1 MSLPSTFQGA
11 EVPEPKA
18 QLAIAQRSLSD
29 LKPNEVGIK
38 ITATAINP
46 VDYKIRDYAV
56 FIQKYPAV
64 LGSDAAGVVA
74 AVGSEVKDLQI
85 GERVFFQG
93 IIGNYESSTFQ
104 QYCKM
109 PAELLSKTPDNI
121 SDEEAAGIMLTT
133 VAVTTAFYAKSGHGM
148 TPPWQEGG
156 RNVGKGKS
164 MIIIGGASSVGQYAI
179 QLARLSGF
187 ERIVTNASS
196 SNHEFLKKIGAHVV
210 LDRSESTPDAL
221 FEAAGGLPFDFIFD
235 AISGPSTQKLA
246 IQVLQKAKVSGSH
259 VVVVQS
265 PDPEAKE
272 LGQSGEP
279 RIEIKPVMGLGSS
292 PDLRHL
298 SEPLAKSLG
307 GPDGYIAKGLFT
319 PNRPHVVSGGLAGL
333 EEAFSLSKSGVS
345 GKKLVIRP
353 HETK

>member
-18 QLAIAQRSLSD
+18 QLSIAQRSLSD
-29 LKPNEVGIK
+29 LKPNEVAVK
-38 ITATAINP
+38 VTATAINP

-74 AVGSEVKDLQI
+74 AVGSEVKDLQV

-121 SDEEAAGIMLTT
+121 SDDEAAGIMLAT
-133 VAVTTAFYAKSGHGM
+133 VAVTTAFYSESGHSM

-156 RNVGKGKS
+156 QSVGKGKS
-164 MIIIGGASSVGQYAI
+164 LVIIGGASSVGQYAI
-179 QLARLSGF
+179 QMARLSGL

-221 FEAAGGLPFDFIFD
+221 LEATGGLPFEFVFD
-235 AISGPSTQKLA
+235 AISSPATQKLA
-246 IQVLQKAKVSGSH
+246 VQVLQKAKVSGGH
-259 VVVVQS
+259 VVIVQQ
-265 PDPEAKE
+265 PDPEAKA
-272 LGQSGEP
+272 LGQSEEP
-279 RIEIKPVMGLGSS
+279 HIEIKPVMGLGSS
-292 PDLRHL
+292 PQLRHL

-307 GPDGYIAKGLFT
+307 GPNGYIAQGLFT

-333 EEAFSLSKSGVS
+333 EEAFALSKSGVS

-353 HETK
+353 HETN